1 MIKRLIF
8 RLVLIAMLI
17 AGFKYACNSRKSSDP
32 VAAEH
37 EYTQKMTELTARK
50 EAIEKEVADANA
62 KAAMQ
67 PAKTPGSANEMLD
80 ALSKAYKEKDQYLAE
95 LQSID
100 VPKKFE
106 EAHSTFLSYQK
117 QEHETEAKLIDGY
130 KAYNAGKKE
139 LAASIDSLVQS
150 SEKISKSYE
159 DKLDA
164 IAKKNGFSS
173 IQNFFSQKLGSK

>member
-1 MIKRLIF
+1 MIKRFIF
-8 RLVLIAMLI
+8 RFVAIVILI
-17 AGFKYACNSRKSSDP
+17 AGFKYACNSKKSTDS
-32 VAAEH
+32 ATAEH

-80 ALSKAYKEKDQYLAE
+80 ALNKAYKEKDQYLAE
-95 LQSID
+95 LQNLD

-139 LAASIDSLVQS
+139 VAATIDALVQS
-150 SEKISKSYE
+150 SEKISKAYE
-159 DKLDA
+159 DKLNA

-173 IQNFFSQKLGSK
+173 IQSYFSQRIGSK